1 MPETA
6 AAPSAPFE
14 PCHWL
19 AVAVPAPAHS
29 ALAQTLTYAHSALL
43 PAGTLVRAPLGQREV
58 PGVVWGLADAP
69 DAALAAHVKP
79 LACAFTRLPP
89 LDENWRQL
97 IAFTARYYQRA
108 LGEVALA
115 ALPP

>member
-29 ALAQTLTYAHSALL
+29 ALAQTLTYAHSAPL
-43 PAGTLVRAPLGQREV
+43 PAGTLV
-58 PGVVWGLADAP
+58 VWA
-69 DAALAAHVKP
+69 K
-79 LACAFTRLPP
+79 
-89 LDENWRQL
+89 
-97 IAFTARYYQRA
+97 
-108 LGEVALA
+108 
-115 ALPP
+115 

>member
-29 ALAQTLTYAHSALL
+29 ALAQTLTYAHSAPL

-58 PGVVWGLADAP
+58 PGVVWGLRLHP
-69 DAALAAHVKP
+69 PAAV
-79 LACAFTRLPP
+79 
-89 LDENWRQL
+89 
-97 IAFTARYYQRA
+97 
-108 LGEVALA
+108 G
-115 ALPP
+115 